1 MTDPCRSN
9 TLISLEQALENINIE
24 LSIINDNETISLP
37 NALGR
42 VLSRDCIAPFNLP
55 AFPNSAMDG
64 YAFNSHDIK
73 SSPFNLTQ
81 IGTSWAGHP
90 FIGTITTGQCV
101 RIFTGAVIPDGAD
114 SVIMQEQVT
123 QSGTV
128 IHFPAHTAAKQNI
141 RNIGEDVQQQT
152 CLLNAPKQLTAIDLG
167 LLASAGLYEIQVKRK
182 IRIAF
187 FSTGDELQPIGTP
200 LAAGQ
205 IYDSNRYTLA
215 ALLQNPCH
223 LVTDLGVLPDNKIQI
238 QHCLVTAAKSHD
250 IIISTGGASVGDA
263 DYIKEILDEIGT
275 INFWKLAIKPG
286 KPLAFGRINNSY
298 FFGLPGNPISVLA
311 TFQQIVNPAL
321 RQLIGLHNNTPI
333 RLKATCQSL
342 LFKQTGRKEF
352 QRGILS
358 KTPSGD
364 YQVISSGQQGSNIL
378 SSSSRAN
385 CYIILDRNQENISIG
400 EQVVVEPFSL
410 YLSSVA

>member
-9 TLISLEQALENINIE
+9 TLISLEQALKNITIE
-24 LSIINDNETISLP
+24 LSVINDNETIDLP

-42 VLSRDCIAPFNLP
+42 VLSQDCTAPFNLP
-55 AFPNSAMDG
+55 CFPNSAMDG

-73 SSPFNLTQ
+73 SSPFNLTE
-81 IGTSWAGHP
+81 IGTSWAGRP
-90 FIGTITTGQCV
+90 FVGTITTGQCV
-101 RIFTGAVIPDGAD
+101 RIFTGAVIPNGAD

-123 QSGTV
+123 QSEAV
-128 IHFPAHTAAKQNI
+128 IHFPAHTVAKQNI
-141 RNIGEDVQQQT
+141 RNRGEDVQQHA
-152 CLLNAPKQLTAIDLG
+152 CLLSAPKQLTAIDLG

-187 FSTGDELQPIGTP
+187 FSTGDELQPIGSP

-223 LVTDLGVLPDNKIQI
+223 LVTDLGVLPDNKTHIQ
-238 QHCLVTAAKSHD
+238 QCLVTAAKSHD
-250 IIISTGGASVGDA
+250 IVISTGGASVGDA
-263 DYIKEILDEIGT
+263 DYIKGILDEIGNV
-275 INFWKLAIKPG
+275 NFWKLAIKPG

-298 FFGLPGNPISVLA
+298 FFGLPGNPISVLT

-321 RQLIGLHNNTPI
+321 RQLIGLYNNTPL
-333 RLKATCQSL
+333 RFKATCQSR
-342 LFKQTGRKEF
+342 LFKQVGRKEF

-364 YQVISSGQQGSNIL
+364 YEVVSSGKQGSNIL
-378 SSSSRAN
+378 SASSRAN
-385 CYIILDRNQENISIG
+385 CYIILDRDQESITIG
-400 EQVVVEPFSL
+400 EQVLVEPFSL